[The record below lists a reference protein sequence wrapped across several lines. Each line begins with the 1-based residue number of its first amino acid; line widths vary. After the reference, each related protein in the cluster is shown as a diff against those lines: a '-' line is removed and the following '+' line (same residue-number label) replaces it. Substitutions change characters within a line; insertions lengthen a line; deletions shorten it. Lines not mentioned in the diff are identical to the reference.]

1 MVRKVISVTI
11 FSFCLCSQIHSMN
24 RSLIESNKMNESGG
38 RKRKQKKKK
47 DIVMIGWS
55 QKVILVFIERF

>member
-1 MVRKVISVTI
+1 
-11 FSFCLCSQIHSMN
+11 MN